1 MKYFYILAVICLLCS
16 CTQIPYGSLSSEQN
30 VSSRNALYAW
40 NLQWD
45 KNKLQV
51 SIDGDEIQLYP
62 TIKVGNLELRTTG
75 ISNTGPAANDFGLKL
90 EKDGYLSAPLKVRFE
105 NKQQLKVFI
114 LREDQSPIGKLLLE
128 TTYSFSKNK
137 LEIEQKI
144 INPQDQDREF
154 QLLYLVKDTQFKT
167 STQTYK
173 NLQFASIDFF
183 SQEEMYC
190 DRIDPNHISIGTSLY
205 QTRTKE
211 RQNARVP
218 IVHKN
223 SHAKLTHQLTWK

>member
-75 ISNTGPAANDFGLKL
+75 ISNTGPAANDFDLKL
-90 EKDGYLSAPLKVRFE
+90 EKDGYL
-105 NKQQLKVFI
+105 
-114 LREDQSPIGKLLLE
+114 
-128 TTYSFSKNK
+128 
-137 LEIEQKI
+137 
-144 INPQDQDREF
+144 
-154 QLLYLVKDTQFKT
+154 
-167 STQTYK
+167 
-173 NLQFASIDFF
+173 
-183 SQEEMYC
+183 
-190 DRIDPNHISIGTSLY
+190 
-205 QTRTKE
+205 
-211 RQNARVP
+211 
-218 IVHKN
+218 
-223 SHAKLTHQLTWK
+223 